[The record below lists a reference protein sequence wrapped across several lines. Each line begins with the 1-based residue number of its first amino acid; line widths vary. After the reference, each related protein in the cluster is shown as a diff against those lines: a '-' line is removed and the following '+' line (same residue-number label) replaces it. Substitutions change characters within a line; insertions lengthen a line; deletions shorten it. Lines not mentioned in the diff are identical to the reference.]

1 VIAPGVDH
9 DFAEGMMGRT
19 FGSVVLFGLL
29 AAGSSLQAH
38 HSLAGVYDMKGEKE
52 VQGTVT
58 IIKFV
63 NPHGSMHLEVK
74 NADGTTTEWVF
85 TTGSATTLAQRGIG
99 KNSDVLKA
107 GDVVTA
113 KFIPTRSGQPL
124 GFLKSITKADG
135 TVISISA
142 GNPND

>member
-1 VIAPGVDH
+1 MIR
-9 DFAEGMMGRT
+9 RT
-19 FGSVVLFGLL
+19 LGSLVVLGVVLM
-29 AAGSSLQAH
+29 AGDSLQAH

-52 VQGTVT
+52 VTGTLT

-63 NPHGSMHLEVK
+63 NPHGSMTVAVK
-74 NADGTTTEWVF
+74 NPDGTSTDWVF
-85 TTGSATTLAQRGIG
+85 TTGSATTLAGRGIG
-99 KNSDVLKA
+99 RNSDVLKA
-107 GDVVTA
+107 GDVITA
-113 KFIPTRSGQPL
+113 KFIPTRNGSPL

>member
-1 VIAPGVDH
+1 MKRMFGCVVMCGLMAGV
-9 DFAEGMMGRT
+9 
-19 FGSVVLFGLL
+19 
-29 AAGSSLQAH
+29 SLQAH
-38 HSLAGVYDMKGEKE
+38 HSLAGVYEMKGEKE
-52 VQGTVT
+52 VTGTLT

-63 NPHGSMHLEVK
+63 NPHGSMHLAVK
-74 NADGTTTEWVF
+74 NTDGTTTEWVF

-99 KNSDVLKA
+99 RNSDVLKA
-107 GDVVTA
+107 GDVITA
-113 KFIPTRSGQPL
+113 KFIPTRNGSPL

>member
-1 VIAPGVDH
+1 MIRRIFGCVGLWVVVIASG
-9 DFAEGMMGRT
+9 
-19 FGSVVLFGLL
+19 
-29 AAGSSLQAH
+29 SLQAH

-52 VQGTVT
+52 VQGTLTV
-58 IIKFV
+58 IKFV
-63 NPHGSMHLEVK
+63 NPHGSMHLAVK

-107 GDVVTA
+107 GDVITA
-113 KFIPTRSGQPL
+113 KFIPTRNGSPL

-135 TVISISA
+135 TVISIST